1 MKSKLMTIDGATIL
15 VCELTESVEILKSQL
30 HLNDSDRTEFDKI
43 VSEKRKLEFL
53 GIRTALKT
61 VIGKEI
67 FIQYD
72 DGGKP
77 HLSDNSFQISISHS
91 NKWIAVIV
99 HPLKKVG
106 IDIECPTDKIQKLY
120 KRFLSPI
127 EQKELS
133 GGNDI
138 HQLLI
143 AWSAKEALYKII
155 GKESIDFANQLRI
168 YPFEIKAKGEIRA
181 QHVPTKSNY
190 FLNYQQTEQYTL
202 VYCLTE

>member
-1 MKSKLMTIDGATIL
+1 MTIDGATIL
-15 VCELTESVEILKSQL
+15 VCEMTESVETLKSQL
-30 HLNDSDRTEFDKI
+30 HLNDSDRTEFNKI
-43 VSEKRKLEFL
+43 ASEKRKLEFL

-120 KRFLSPI
+120 KRFLSPV

-133 GGNDI
+133 EGNDI
-138 HQLLI
+138 PQLLI

-168 YPFEIKAKGEIRA
+168 YPFEVNAHGEIKA

-190 FLNYQQTEQYTL
+190 LLNYKQTEQYTL
-202 VYCLTE
+202 VYCLSE